1 MELGKETEMGDDYA
15 ASGWGESEEAEAG
28 QRAPTATPT
37 AAAVIAA
44 AASFPPAAILPR
56 QGARTRQQPRCL
68 TLTASLEY
76 LYSPSLI
83 PNPSS
88 NPDPGPTCDMRRHGE
103 DTLLFVRCEA
113 RGPCAPRSM
122 YSALVLARGAYNE

>member
-1 MELGKETEMGDDYA
+1 MEAGEESEEEIEEIEAEMEAEIEEEMELGKETEMGDDDA

-56 QGARTRQQPRCL
+56 QGARTRQQPRYPAL
-68 TLTASLEY
+68 TVPL
-76 LYSPSLI
+76 
-83 PNPSS
+83 
-88 NPDPGPTCDMRRHGE
+88 
-103 DTLLFVRCEA
+103 
-113 RGPCAPRSM
+113 
-122 YSALVLARGAYNE
+122 

>member
-1 MELGKETEMGDDYA
+1 MEAGEESEEEIEEIEAEMEVEMEAEIEEEMELGKETEMGDDDA

-68 TLTASLEY
+68 TLTASL
-76 LYSPSLI
+76 
-83 PNPSS
+83 
-88 NPDPGPTCDMRRHGE
+88 
-103 DTLLFVRCEA
+103 
-113 RGPCAPRSM
+113 
-122 YSALVLARGAYNE
+122 